1 MSSRAMD
8 DSYDHWQRPY
18 AERAGEIAAE
28 LSGVVESLDE
38 LIVDNLRSAIENDV
52 RSRPPLDKDLQSA
65 RRSIEKA
72 IRHLGGL

>member
-1 MSSRAMD
+1 MD

-18 AERAGEIAAE
+18 AERAGEIATE
-28 LSGVVESLDE
+28 LSGVIESLDE